1 MTHTG
6 TMLSTVAAC
15 ALATAASLGAPP
27 HAAAQ
32 ERHVVIV
39 VGLGGADEFRDRF
52 LGWALDLRN
61 AAVERYGVAP
71 GNALILAEDPTMD
84 AAVWDRSS
92 REAVTTTL
100 QDVAGR
106 AGPDD
111 RVLLVLIGHGTF
123 RDGEARFNLPGPD
136 LTTAE
141 LGALLDA
148 LPTDRVAV
156 VNTASA
162 SGPYVEALAAP
173 GRIVITATRTGGERN
188 ETRFGGH
195 FTGAFLDDAADLDRN
210 GTVSLLEAFQYARS
224 ETERAY
230 EDANLLLTEHA
241 MLDDD
246 GDGQGTLEPG
256 PDTTDGALAAA
267 FTLGTAGARG
277 VAAAERPA
285 GAERGVPADT
295 ALARLYRERE
305 ALEGRVAELR
315 QRRASM
321 EPAEYDRALE
331 TLLLELAEL
340 SVEIRAREGGGR

>member
-1 MTHTG
+1 M
-6 TMLSTVAAC
+6 A
-15 ALATAASLGAPP
+15 ALAVATALAGATPAP
-27 HAAAQ
+27 APAQ
-32 ERHVVIV
+32 ESHLVVV
-39 VGLGGADEFRDRF
+39 VGLGGSDEFRDRF
-52 LGWALDLRN
+52 LGWALDLRT
-61 AAVERYGVAP
+61 AAVDRYGVAP

-84 AAVWDRSS
+84 AAVWDRST
-92 REAVTTTL
+92 REAVSTTL
-100 QDVAGR
+100 GDVAGR

-136 LTTAE
+136 LTTDE

-148 LPTDRVAV
+148 LPTRRVAV

-195 FTGAFLDDAADLDRN
+195 FTAAFLDDAADLDRD
-210 GTVSLLEAFQYARS
+210 GAVSLLEAFQYARS

-241 MLDDD
+241 LLDDD
-246 GDGQGTLEPG
+246 GDGEGSGEPG
-256 PDTTDGALAAA
+256 PDATDGSLAAA
-267 FTLGTAGARG
+267 FTLGLAGARG
-277 VAAAERPA
+277 AVAAAGRPDQ
-285 GAERGVPADT
+285 GVPADT

-305 ALEGRVAELR
+305 ALETRVAELR

-331 TLLLELAEL
+331 ALLLDLAEL
-340 SVEIRAREGGGR
+340 SVEIRAREGGGG